1 MWLYYYV
8 DRCLR
13 GSESVRL
20 CSECIYSFHRIIY
33 IYITYQRSCG
43 YGVFAFAHYLIRR
56 YMQST
61 WKKKL
66 LPRKFL
72 YSYVSRACEKW
83 ECTRSTDCVCE
94 CVHAVEN
101 EYAIIIIFLLSIHF
115 VGTFFFSCVFF
126 SLFLTRVVFEAVLM
140 H

>member
-1 MWLYYYV
+1 MRNENARV
-8 DRCLR
+8 
-13 GSESVRL
+13 
-20 CSECIYSFHRIIY
+20 
-33 IYITYQRSCG
+33 
-43 YGVFAFAHYLIRR
+43 
-56 YMQST
+56 
-61 WKKKL
+61 
-66 LPRKFL
+66 PR
-72 YSYVSRACEKW
+72 
-83 ECTRSTDCVCE
+83 TVCE